1 MFENLFSLMWFS
13 HSTKNIFFLDEH
25 PRNMTCFRSVNL
37 WKMAILQI
45 IPFYKQF
52 YISFYELF
60 YKKLHTCYVNWIV
73 HKLEVGIHITIFF
86 WRGCNSEMAPLCSCH
101 ALMAGIWTSKLTKI
115 VNELWLTETF
125 WGIGSFKIFKTEM
138 NSDGLTPW
146 AKSQFQLS
154 TLLLLPLLL
163 FFITHQLLKL
173 TLSFGLILLFQLITI
188 ISSFFFY
195 ETVFIHLHFTSC
207 IFQFQ
212 ILTWA
217 KLGETGLKSVVPP
230 ALSRYI
236 FSNMLDFPYVSVFQ
250 D

>member
-73 HKLEVGIHITIFF
+73 HKLEVGIHILSYFF

-115 VNELWLTETF
+115 VNEIWLTETF
-125 WGIGSFKIFKTEM
+125 WGMGSFKTFKSEM

-163 FFITHQLLKL
+163 FFYNP
-173 TLSFGLILLFQLITI
+173 SAF
-188 ISSFFFY
+188 
-195 ETVFIHLHFTSC
+195 ETFTFLW
-207 IFQFQ
+207 INF
-212 ILTWA
+212 
-217 KLGETGLKSVVPP
+217 VV
-230 ALSRYI
+230 S
-236 FSNMLDFPYVSVFQ
+236 Q
-250 D
+250 